1 MFPNL
6 FQNSLVTLQRM
17 KILVIEDEA
26 ALRESL
32 VHSLEQENYLVETA
46 GDFFSAEEKI
56 GIYTY
61 DCILLDIGLPGG
73 SGLTLLERLKK
84 EGKSEGVIIIS
95 AKNSVEDKIT
105 GLDLGADDYITK
117 PFHLA
122 ELHARVKSVLR
133 RKQMEGNRFITSEN
147 LKMDPD
153 HRMVWVNEKEIPLN
167 RKEFDIL
174 YYLLVNRNRLVSK
187 MALAEYVWG
196 DHIDESNSFDFI
208 YSQMKNL
215 RKKLKDAGAIP
226 EIRAIYGVGYKLS
239 GE

>member
-1 MFPNL
+1 
-6 FQNSLVTLQRM
+6 M
-17 KILVIEDEA
+17 KILVIEDEPA
-26 ALRESL
+26 MREIL
-32 VHSLEQENYLVETA
+32 VHSLEQESYVVETA
-46 GDFFSAEEKI
+46 GDFDSAADKI

-73 SGLTLLERLKK
+73 SGLALLETLKQ

-95 AKNSVEDKIT
+95 AKNSLEDKIT

-133 RKQMEGNRFITSEN
+133 RKQMEGSRFISSEN
-147 LKMDPD
+147 LKLDPE
-153 HRMVWVNEKEIPLN
+153 HRTAWVDEKELPLN

-174 YYLLVNRNRLVSK
+174 AYLMVNRNRLVNK
-187 MALAEYVWG
+187 AALAEHVWG
-196 DHIDESNSFDFI
+196 DYIDEANSFDFI

-215 RKKLKDAGAIP
+215 RKKLKDAGALP
-226 EIRAIYGVGYKLS
+226 EIKAIYGVGYKLS